1 MIKDIALLNCFHVM
15 QGLGKPSSGKIYTG
29 DSNAIMMSSVDH
41 NGDVFYI
48 IKNKSSAN
56 IEIECEN
63 DFTFLMNSM
72 YALCRLKPLNWIELN
87 GGIDSIQ
94 HQMYMVAGNTPSKAI
109 LLRTKHD
116 FAEYR
121 QEIVDLYFDFTKHV
135 SSDEKYLFE
144 IKIDDDILE
153 YFTVENNNSICKFSE
168 KPGLSKYGLDRKML
182 FSRYDENTKTVY
194 TQSSYGALKVIE
206 GLRNKIAKINMFK
219 ETYDE
224 EKEKRLEALGKLYKH
239 SLNREELMKID
250 EQAISFYSPK

>member
-1 MIKDIALLNCFHVM
+1 MIRDTALMNCFHVM
-15 QGLGKPSSGKIYTG
+15 QMRGSHESGKIYTG
-29 DSNAIMMSSVDH
+29 DSKVLVMSSVDH
-41 NGDVFYI
+41 SGEIFYI

-72 YALCRLKPLNWIELN
+72 YALCRVKPLHWIELN
-87 GGIDSIQ
+87 GGIDSTQ
-94 HQMYMVAGNTPSKAI
+94 HKMYMVVGNTPSKAV

-121 QEIVDLYFDFTKHV
+121 QEVVDKHFDFTKHV

-144 IKIDDDILE
+144 IKIDEELLE
-153 YFTVENNNSICKFSE
+153 YFTPENINSSCKFYE
-168 KPGLSKYGLDRKML
+168 KPGFSKHVLERTML
-182 FSRYDENTKTVY
+182 FSRYHENNRTVY
-194 TQSSYGALKVIE
+194 TNSSFVVLDVIE

-219 ETYDE
+219 ETNDE